1 MALDIGE
8 RVATDGGEPVAAI
21 GEAVGPVGEIERPA
35 AGDDLTGE
43 SIVTLPGDVVV
54 HAGLAGGEGDVDD
67 LDVGKERLV
76 AAAIAGGHRAGQREA
91 VSRAVGAD
99 AEGVRDVDVAARRGT
114 AGQRGVL
121 GRRGRRC
128 GGDEQKEE

>member
-1 MALDIGE
+1 MALDVGE

-43 SIVTLPGDVVV
+43 AIVTLPGDVVV

-76 AAAIAGGHRAGQREA
+76 ASAIGGGHRAGQREA

-114 AGQRGVL
+114 AGQ
-121 GRRGRRC
+121 
-128 GGDEQKEE
+128 